1 MEHSGSLSARSPR
14 QRPDV
19 MQLPEPEEE
28 RREQAQAQNAVPPKT
43 EASTKTAASN
53 GDRGTIIPGLS
64 LLPPAPTDW
73 LQPAARSLP
82 SSRIAQKMLSTVQGL
97 GGPLLDPTQTY
108 KHRSG
113 PRGLVTKGGTV
124 LPSVVV
130 DGNLF
135 RQMKEQSLIFT

>member
-53 GDRGTIIPGLS
+53 GDRGTMIPGLS
-64 LLPPAPTDW
+64 LLPPATFHF
-73 LQPAARSLP
+73 
-82 SSRIAQKMLSTVQGL
+82 VV
-97 GGPLLDPTQTY
+97 GGRLWA
-108 KHRSG
+108 
-113 PRGLVTKGGTV
+113 
-124 LPSVVV
+124 VVAFACG
-130 DGNLF
+130 D
-135 RQMKEQSLIFT
+135 

>member
-14 QRPDV
+14 QRPGL

-28 RREQAQAQNAVPPKT
+28 RREQAQAQNAELPRT
-43 EASTKTAASN
+43 EAATKTAASN
-53 GDRGTIIPGLS
+53 GDRGTVIPGLS

-73 LQPAARSLP
+73 LQPTARSLP
-82 SSRIAQKMLSTVQGL
+82 SSRIAQKMLSTVKGL
-97 GGPLLDPTQTY
+97 GGPLLDATKTD
-108 KHRSG
+108 KHGSL
-113 PRGLVTKGGTV
+113 PRGLRAKGGTV